1 VAFRTE
7 AIQQERFETQNI
19 IIVRYWQ
26 MGRLDPLYNAAER
39 EDKEDR
45 RVEVEGKV
53 NGLVGDGTPQL
64 ALEAPPEYCTT
75 SALTR
80 LPVYSLGQLD
90 QSLHR
95 IRQSS
100 KDMLQASDQV
110 IDPLLEQW
118 TILDEVR
125 AQNVNRNSGDSARY
139 APSVQNLQEEDDDRL
154 RDKDFHNREESPRGY
169 FLEGQTTDWRQP
181 QSIAAQREASR
192 LRKQYT
198 DYQPSI
204 DVDEAEEEEGVR
216 VPSSRVA
223 RHHVV
228 DSSSES
234 SESEIEEK
242 PRRRRKS
249 SGSPTTERKTR
260 FPDGTPIAHT
270 YGPAQSSF
278 GGRYTVSPN
287 TTPGV
292 TPRSSVSSPRSPAE
306 HRPAPTPNQNPMHH
320 SVSSPLPPI
329 HTSNAPNPYAPY
341 NPYSP
346 TGVPPPPYPSSREQT
361 YPGNRYMPPQQQR
374 LPLPP
379 RPGSQDG
386 KARSPSRLSMHS
398 SSSRNRPMSTKE
410 IAAEKVKK
418 DRMLAKSATKGILG
432 AGGIA
437 MFLEA
442 LEGLD
447 V

>member
-1 VAFRTE
+1 
-7 AIQQERFETQNI
+7 
-19 IIVRYWQ
+19 
-26 MGRLDPLYNAAER
+26 MSRLDPLYNAAER

-45 RVEVEGKV
+45 RAEVEGRA
-53 NGLVGDGTPQL
+53 NGLLGDGNSQL
-64 ALEAPPEYCTT
+64 ALEAPPDYTAC
-75 SALTR
+75 ALTR
-80 LPVYSLGQLD
+80 LPVYSLGELD
-90 QSLHR
+90 QQMHQ
-95 IRQSS
+95 IRQGS
-100 KDMLQASDQV
+100 KDMLQTSDQV
-110 IDPLLEQW
+110 IDPLIEQW

-125 AQNVNRNSGDSARY
+125 VDNANRKSGDSARY
-139 APSVQNLQEEDDDRL
+139 APYVDTLQEDDEDRL
-154 RDKDFHNREESPRGY
+154 RSKDFHDREASPRGY

-181 QSIAAQREASR
+181 QSVAAQQEASR

-198 DYQPSI
+198 GYQPSI
-204 DVDEAEEEEGVR
+204 DADEAGEEEGVR

-234 SESEIEEK
+234 SESEVEEM

-249 SGSPTTERKTR
+249 SGSPTTEKKTR
-260 FPDGTPIAHT
+260 FPDGTFVAHT
-270 YGPAQSSF
+270 YGPSQSSF
-278 GGRYTVSPN
+278 GGRYSVSPN
-287 TTPGV
+287 TTPGA
-292 TPRSSVSSPRSPAE
+292 TPRSSVSQPRSPVE
-306 HRPAPTPNQNPMHH
+306 NRPIPTPIQNAFHH

-346 TGVPPPPYPSSREQT
+346 TGAPPPYTGSREQSH
-361 YPGNRYMPPQQQR
+361 PGPRYMPLHQQR
-374 LPLPP
+374 SLPVPP

-386 KARSPSRLSMHS
+386 KARSPSRLSTHS
-398 SSSRNRPMSTKE
+398 SSSRKVPLTQRE
-410 IAAEKVKK
+410 ISAEKAKK
-418 DRMLAKSATKGILG
+418 DRVLAKSATKGILG